1 MLIYYTDHFVLPLP
15 PGHRFPM
22 RKYADLRARV
32 AAVAPDLLRVP
43 PAATDEELAR
53 AHDAAYV
60 AAVGRGA
67 LDERAQKRIGF
78 PWSPAMVERSRRS
91 AGATLAAC
99 RSALA
104 SGCGIN
110 LAGGTHHAH
119 RAHGEGF
126 CVFNDAA
133 VAARAMQAEGRAG
146 RVLVVDLDVHQGD
159 GTAAI
164 FAGDASVFTLSL
176 HGRHNFPFRKHDS
189 DLDVELDD
197 GTGDA
202 GYLAALDAA
211 LPRALARARPDLAIY
226 LAGADPYQR
235 RPPREARA
243 DEGGAPGARP
253 ARADD
258 AARCRHPGRDR
269 DGGRLRRQHR
279 RHRRHPLRD
288 RRAGARALA
297 ARCADPRRRA
307 CRQAAGARARRVLT
321 PAAARPAPRARLF
334 GSFSTAFHTPWQL
347 RCCSNAPGR
356 SRRSR

>member
-32 AAVAPDLLRVP
+32 AAVAPSLLREP
-43 PAATDEELAR
+43 PAATDAELAR

-60 AAVGRGA
+60 AAALRGA

-78 PWSPAMVERSRRS
+78 PWSPAMIERSRRS
-91 AGATLAAC
+91 AGATVAAC

-104 SGCGIN
+104 SGYGIN

-119 RAHGEGF
+119 REYGEGF

-133 VAARAMQAEGRAG
+133 VAARAMQAEGLAA

-164 FAGDASVFTLSL
+164 FADDASVFTLSL
-176 HGRHNFPFRKHDS
+176 HGRNNFPFRKHDS

-202 GYLAALDAA
+202 RYLAALDVA
-211 LPRALARARPDLAIY
+211 LPRALERARPDLAIY
-226 LAGADPYQR
+226 LAGADPFHGDR
-235 RPPREARA
+235 LGKLALTKAGLLAR
-243 DEGGAPGARP
+243 D
-253 ARADD
+253 
-258 AARCRHPGRDR
+258 
-269 DGGRLRRQHR
+269 
-279 RHRRHPLRD
+279 
-288 RRAGARALA
+288 
-297 ARCADPRRRA
+297 
-307 CRQAAGARARRVLT
+307 RRVLT
-321 PAAARPAPRARLF
+321 SLRAAGIPVAIAMAGGYADDIADIVDIHFATVELALGLWPREAQVAAAAPAAKPRVRARVA
-334 GSFSTAFHTPWQL
+334 S
-347 RCCSNAPGR
+347 
-356 SRRSR
+356 